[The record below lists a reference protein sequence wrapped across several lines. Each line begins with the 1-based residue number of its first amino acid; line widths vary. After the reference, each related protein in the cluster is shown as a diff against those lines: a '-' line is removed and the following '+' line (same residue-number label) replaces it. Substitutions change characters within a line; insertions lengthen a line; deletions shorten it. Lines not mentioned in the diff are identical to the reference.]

1 MKKEPLYKVI
11 YDSLKTQILTG
22 ALPFN
27 SQLLTEKELSTQY
40 KVSRI
45 TSKRAL
51 NDLAEEGYI
60 KRISGKGSFVIL
72 EKQTLKKTFN
82 IILLLPFFKNAGLEQ
97 YVQGI
102 SNYLKSTPFQL
113 TVHSTQGDSL
123 KQRQLI
129 QSLSKETCDGLILYP
144 DFPSTLIDL
153 VYNLH
158 LDDFPIVLLDKEL
171 VDLPVPVI
179 SSANFQGGYEATVY
193 AIQQGHKNI
202 LFFSLASLLENSA
215 VKNRYLGYLKALHE
229 YNLKPDMYLVQN
241 DRPLTMDQNQLIQS
255 FLETTKLQGYTCIFV
270 EHDVLAMELISTAA
284 TMNWDI
290 PKDMSFIG
298 FDDISLARMITP
310 QLTTVK
316 QDFYQI
322 GYTAAETLLSM
333 IADPAKKDTLRSLE
347 IAVKLKIRESVQT
360 THIVKRD

>member
-1 MKKEPLYKVI
+1 MKKEPLYKLI
-11 YDSLKTQILTG
+11 FNALKSQILDGT
-22 ALPFN
+22 LPFN
-27 SQLLTEKELSTQY
+27 SQLPTEKELSDQY

-60 KRISGKGSFVIL
+60 NRVSGKGSFVTF
-72 EKQTLKKTFN
+72 EQQTLEKTFN
-82 IILLLPFFKNAGLEQ
+82 LTLLLPSFKNAGLEQ

-102 SNYLKSTPFQL
+102 SDYLKSTPFQL

-123 KQRQLI
+123 KQRQLV

-144 DFPSTLIDL
+144 DFPSALIDL
-153 VYNLH
+153 VYTLY

-193 AIQQGHKNI
+193 AIQQGHEKI
-202 LFFSLASLLENSA
+202 LFFSLASFLENTA

-229 YNLKPDMYLVQN
+229 YNLKPDKYLYQP
-241 DRPLTMDQNQLIQS
+241 DPSLTMDQSQLFQS
-255 FLETTKLQGYTCIFV
+255 FLKTTKKDGYTCIFV
-270 EHDVLAMELISTAA
+270 EHDILAMELISTAA

-290 PKDMSFIG
+290 PNDMSFIG
-298 FDDISLARMITP
+298 FDDISLAHMITP
-310 QLTTVK
+310 KLTTVK

-322 GYTAAETLLSM
+322 GYTAAEALLRI
-333 IADPAKKDTLRSLE
+333 IADPAKKETSQSVE
-347 IAVKLKIRESVQT
+347 VATHLKIRESVQN
-360 THIVKRD
+360 RN